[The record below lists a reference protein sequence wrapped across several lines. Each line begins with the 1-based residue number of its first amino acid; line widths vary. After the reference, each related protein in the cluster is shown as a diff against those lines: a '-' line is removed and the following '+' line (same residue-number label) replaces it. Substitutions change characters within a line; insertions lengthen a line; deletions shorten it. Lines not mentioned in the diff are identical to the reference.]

1 MCEVTVE
8 TLTLMDILNIVNFR
22 MLAYLLDQWLK
33 LTGKQQ
39 ACQIADS
46 LTLCVPSMYCL

>member
-8 TLTLMDILNIVNFR
+8 TLILMDILNIVSFR

-33 LTGKQQ
+33 LTGKQH
-39 ACQIADS
+39 ACQIADP
-46 LTLCVPSMYCL
+46 LTLCVPSMFGL